1 MLFHVNLPPQNT
13 TITFQIYEKTF
24 ILSAADFISEAT
36 LNFEKLVR
44 KWQLGETF
52 SGRTLLSKTRKTI
65 EEALNFDFKNLNKK
79 KKEKLNQMKA
89 KSKMRKQNKGG
100 LASGEKVEIMHKMMK
115 NKDM

>member
-44 KWQLGETF
+44 K
-52 SGRTLLSKTRKTI
+52 
-65 EEALNFDFKNLNKK
+65 
-79 KKEKLNQMKA
+79 
-89 KSKMRKQNKGG
+89 
-100 LASGEKVEIMHKMMK
+100 
-115 NKDM
+115 